1 MGARVI
7 ATGAV
12 FIALLAGAPVALAA
26 DPGVQNLPWPNLLP
40 PVPVSSEV
48 QPHPVANC
56 RRAGIACVDR
66 LAKRLDAMYRRLD
79 ATCDHRVVPALAYL
93 RITQALRDDLA
104 RPKPRYFTDK
114 RYMAYVIA
122 TFSNRFFA
130 SYSRY
135 AKGLWV
141 PESWRIAFDAM
152 TRGDTT
158 AGQDVLLF
166 SNAHVQ
172 RDLPQAYAEMGL
184 RTPAGAS
191 RKPDH
196 DGVNE
201 INFLILDPV
210 QDEVAERYDPT
221 FSLIDAKP
229 SPVDEYGSMELVKL
243 WREGAWRNTERLLNA
258 RSAGERDQI
267 QAQIEANAAEWARF
281 IAGPVQPGYRAQRDA
296 YCRAAKG
303 R

>member
-1 MGARVI
+1 MGARVV
-7 ATGAV
+7 ATGVLLGAV
-12 FIALLAGAPVALAA
+12 LLAAPAAHAA
-26 DPGVQNLPWPNLLP
+26 DPFVQNLPWPNRLP
-40 PVPVSSEV
+40 PVQVSADV
-48 QPHPVANC
+48 QPRPVANC
-56 RRAGIACVDR
+56 KRAGVACVDR
-66 LAKRLDAMYRRLD
+66 LAKRLEAMRKRLD

-104 RPKPRYFTDK
+104 RKKPRYFTDK
-114 RYMAYVIA
+114 RYMAYVIT

-141 PESWRIAFDAM
+141 PEAWKIAFDAM

-184 RTPAGAS
+184 RTRSGAS

-210 QDEVAERYDPT
+210 QDEVGKRYDPT

-229 SPVDEYGSMELVKL
+229 SPLDEYGSMELVKL
-243 WREGAWRNTERLLNA
+243 WREGAWRNAERLMNA
-258 RSAGERDQI
+258 RDAAQRREVEAGIERD
-267 QAQIEANAAEWARF
+267 AATWARF
-281 IAGPVQPGYRAQRDA
+281 IAGPVEPGYRAQRDA
-296 YCRAAKG
+296 YCRAG
-303 R
+303 PRG

>member
-1 MGARVI
+1 MRAKGI
-7 ATGAV
+7 ATGV
-12 FIALLAGAPVALAA
+12 VLVALLCAAPAAHAA
-26 DPGVQNLPWPNLLP
+26 DPGVENLPWPNRLP
-40 PVPVSSEV
+40 PLPVSSAV

-56 RRAGIACVDR
+56 RRATVACVDR
-66 LAKRLDAMYRRLD
+66 LAKRLEAMRARLD

-93 RITQALRDDLA
+93 RITQALRDDIA
-104 RPKPRYFTDK
+104 RSKPKYFTDK
-114 RYMAYVIA
+114 RYMEYVIA

-141 PESWRIAFDAM
+141 PEAWKIAFDAM

-184 RTPAGAS
+184 RTPSGAS

-196 DGVNE
+196 DGVND
-201 INFLILDPV
+201 INFLILDSV
-210 QDEVAERYDPT
+210 QDEVAAKYDPT

-229 SPVDEYGSMELVKL
+229 SPLDEYGSMELVKL
-243 WREGAWRNTERLLNA
+243 WREGAWRNAERLMNA
-258 RSAGERDQI
+258 RSPAERAQVE
-267 QAQIEANAAEWARF
+267 AQIEANAAEWARY
-281 IAGPVQPGYRAQRDA
+281 IAGPVMPGYRAQRDA
-296 YCRAAKG
+296 YCRAAK
-303 R
+303 